1 MDNFNDD
8 IPDPVDALLLEGR
21 FLPTYPFDLNQSLKI
36 RDGLKEK
43 NTSGISR
50 HVMQEL
56 QIRSLKSRDICLN

>member
-1 MDNFNDD
+1 MDNFNED

-21 FLPTYPFDLNQSLKI
+21 LLPTYPFDLNQSLKI

-43 NTSGISR
+43 SASGISR

-56 QIRSLKSRDICLN
+56 QIKSLKSRDICLN